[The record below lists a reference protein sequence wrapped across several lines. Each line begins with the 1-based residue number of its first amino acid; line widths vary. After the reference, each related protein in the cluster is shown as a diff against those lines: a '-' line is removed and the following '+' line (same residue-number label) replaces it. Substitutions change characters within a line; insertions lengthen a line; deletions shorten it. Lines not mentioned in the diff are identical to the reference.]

1 MSTMLSISDA
11 AKHAG
16 ISRTTLYKKYI
27 DTGVITVKRV
37 NDLPRIDVADLIRVF
52 GNVNIP
58 DSQSMTLFNTKEDEL
73 NSVIKSLEAEVNRLK
88 TENELLKQLNESHE
102 KHLADLRR
110 GFELIEHASG
120 SGKKRGFWGKFFG

>member
-1 MSTMLSISDA
+1 MLSISDA

-16 ISRTTLYKKYI
+16 VSRTTLYKKYI

-37 NDLPRIDVADLIRVF
+37 NDLPRIDVTDLIRVF

-58 DSQSMTLFNTKEDEL
+58 DSQTLTLFNNSEDEL
-73 NSVIKSLEAEVNRLK
+73 NNVIKSLETEVNILK
-88 TENELLKQLNESHE
+88 TENALLKALNASHE

-120 SGKKRGFWGKFFG
+120 KKKGLWGRLFG